1 MEWGGRLLTDEPRP
15 RGGVFICLLV
25 AEIGKADIR
34 MLIHS
39 VTLLDDVRNFT
50 QLMVASISHTMRVL
64 FLSAAIATSGASF
77 ADDRVFEIDEVS
89 RDGRVVSAQFAD
101 FDGDGREDLMVA
113 TLTGI
118 PPEEQRNIRVHLQDS
133 DGSYPTDPSHVVP
146 VPARSAVFDIAD
158 VKDVPGE
165 ELVLLRPDAITILS
179 IADTETLEWN
189 IPVEGPST
197 VAAAEDERGFDS
209 FKLVYEM
216 GPEPLILV
224 PQIGLVSILTVD
236 GSLMGQVDVG
246 SRANYFVARRPS
258 ILSVE
263 SDLQLYLDTPKLSI
277 GDVDGD
283 ERADI
288 VAATRHEIRVFLRR
302 PDGRFEREPS
312 YAHALKLISPR
323 DHSRGSGSVVTTA
336 RDVDD
341 DGLLDLVI
349 THVEGTFSDTV
360 TTSYFYRNRDGRWD
374 LENPDDQFVSEGA
387 FSSDLLLDIDGDDI
401 DELIRIQFKF
411 SVLELVEILL
421 TRKID
426 SVIAVHRLLPN
437 GRFDTKPSSR
447 RKFST
452 GISFE
457 TFRPNGFMPQAGIDV
472 NADGFMDVVTSANG
486 KGLEIY
492 LGTENEPF
500 TRRTSKQK
508 MATTGRI
515 HFADYNDDGL
525 LDFVLF
531 DPQSF
536 DAPVQIGRN
545 LGVLPNSKANSN

>member
-1 MEWGGRLLTDEPRP
+1 MAAAISRTTRV
-15 RGGVFICLLV
+15 VFLV
-25 AEIGKADIR
+25 AIA
-34 MLIHS
+34 
-39 VTLLDDVRNFT
+39 
-50 QLMVASISHTMRVL
+50 
-64 FLSAAIATSGASF
+64 ATSGASL
-77 ADDRVFEIDEVS
+77 ADDKVFAIDEVS
-89 RDGRVVSAQFAD
+89 RDGRVVNAEFAD
-101 FDGDGREDLMVA
+101 FDGDGRKDLMVVN
-113 TLTGI
+113 LTGI
-118 PPEEQRNIRVHLQDS
+118 PPEEQRNIRIHLQES

-146 VPARSAVFDIAD
+146 IPARSAVFDIAD
-158 VKDVPGE
+158 VKGAPGE

-179 IADTETLEWN
+179 VADAETVEWN
-189 IPVEGPST
+189 LPVEGPST
-197 VAAAEDERGFDS
+197 VAAADDERGFDS

-216 GPEPLILV
+216 GSEPLILV

-236 GSLMGQVDVG
+236 GTLMGQVDVG
-246 SRANYFVARRPS
+246 RRANYFVARRPS

-302 PDGRFEREPS
+302 PDGRFDREPS
-312 YAHALKLISPR
+312 YTHALKLISPR

-341 DGLLDLVI
+341 NGLLDLIV

-360 TTSYFYRNRDGRWD
+360 TTSYFYRNSDGRWD
-374 LENPDDQFVSEGA
+374 LENPDDQFVSEGT
-387 FSSDLLLDIDGDDI
+387 FSSDLLLDIDGDDT
-401 DELIRIQFKF
+401 DELVRIQFKF
-411 SVLELVEILL
+411 SVLEVVEILL

-426 SVIAVHRLLPN
+426 SVIAVHRLQPN
-437 GRFDTKPSSR
+437 GRFGTKPSSR

-457 TFRPNGFMPQAGIDV
+457 TFRPKGFMPQAGVDI

-486 KGLEIY
+486 KGIEIY
-492 LGTENEPF
+492 LGTADEPF
-500 TRRTSKQK
+500 TRRTAKQK
-508 MATTGRI
+508 MVTTGRI

-536 DAPVQIGRN
+536 EAPVQLGRN
-545 LGVLPNSKANSN
+545 LGVLPNSKANSD